1 MYYHHHKTSNPS
13 QSMFHRHIH
22 SDYEMLYFERG
33 DAEFIV
39 EGSVCRLKRGDL
51 LLIRP
56 RTYHYLHLRSE
67 SAYERYV
74 INFTEEE
81 IGECEICI
89 EPDRE
94 YVIYS
99 ISENSVVSG
108 FFKTWGEYDEMFT
121 AEDRERY
128 VNGGL
133 RTVLS
138 VLKYCKGQ
146 NGDELDRSKDTL
158 KGILRFI
165 DANIEEPIN
174 AEILANE
181 FYVSSSWL
189 AHVFRS
195 HLGISL
201 MRYINQKKMLYAQQL
216 IWQGAP
222 PTEVAVRC
230 HFENYATF
238 YRQYKKILGRSPKE
252 DKGNIATHKIN
263 TIGMKDGYL
272 ED

>member
-1 MYYHHHKTSNPS
+1 MNYQHQKTTKPS

-22 SDYEMLYFERG
+22 SDYEMLYFTSG
-33 DAEFIV
+33 DAEFVI
-39 EGSVCRLKRGDL
+39 EGTVCWLDRGDL
-51 LLIRP
+51 IIVKP
-56 RTYHYLHLRSE
+56 RTYHYIHLRSDA
-67 SAYERYV
+67 AYERYV

-81 IGECEICI
+81 VSGCDICI
-89 EPDRE
+89 ESDQE
-94 YVIYS
+94 YVIYNVMG
-99 ISENSVVSG
+99 NSVVDG
-108 FFKTWGEYDEMFT
+108 FFKSWGEYDGQFSD
-121 AEDRERY
+121 ADRDDY
-128 VNGGL
+128 ISKGL
-133 RTVLS
+133 QTVLTI
-138 VLKYCKGQ
+138 LKYCKRQ
-146 NGDELDRSKDTL
+146 EGDELGRSNYTL
-158 KGILRFI
+158 KSILRYI
-165 DANIEEPIN
+165 DTNIEKSIN
-174 AEILANE
+174 AENIATE
-181 FYVSSSWL
+181 FYVSVSWL

-216 IWQGAP
+216 IWQGCP

-263 TIGMKDGYL
+263 TIGMKDEYL

>member
-1 MYYHHHKTSNPS
+1 
-13 QSMFHRHIH
+13 
-22 SDYEMLYFERG
+22 MLYFISG
-33 DAEFIV
+33 DADFII
-39 EGSVCRLKRGDL
+39 EGSVCRLNRGDL

-56 RTYHYLHLRSE
+56 RTYHYLHIRSE
-67 SAYERYV
+67 AAYERYV

-81 IGECEICI
+81 VAGCEILS
-89 EPDRE
+89 EPDQE
-94 YVIYS
+94 YVIYNVL
-99 ISENSVVSG
+99 ENSVIDG
-108 FFKTWGEYDEMFT
+108 FFKTWGEYDETFSD
-121 AEDRERY
+121 EDRETY
-128 VNGGL
+128 IGGGI
-133 RTVLS
+133 RTVLT
-138 VLKYCKGQ
+138 VLKYCKKQSGVERGGS
-146 NGDELDRSKDTL
+146 NYTL
-158 KGILRFI
+158 KRILRYI

-174 AEILANE
+174 AESIAAE
-181 FYVSSSWL
+181 FYVSVSWL

-216 IWQGAP
+216 IWQGCP